1 MAAAADDEEQLF
13 PSYSGLD
20 RVANVGGVPLM
31 PGLIVFCASSMAA
44 LFGGVAMGPGGLL
57 LGLAGLPVLLWF
69 KWVCE
74 TDDQALRV
82 VWLEIRCS
90 FDRRNAALFGGTYSL
105 SPVRFG
111 RRKRDVRAE
120 VGRLWEP
127 LYLGESPE
135 EDEDAPTTG

>member
-1 MAAAADDEEQLF
+1 MSAGNDEEPLF
-13 PSYSGLD
+13 PAYSGLD
-20 RVANVGGVPLM
+20 RVANIGGVPLM
-31 PGLIVFCASSMAA
+31 PGLIVFCTSSLAA

-74 TDDQALRV
+74 TDDQALHV
-82 VWLEIRCS
+82 VWLEMRCS

-120 VGRLWEP
+120 IGRLWEP
-127 LYLGESPE
+127 LYQGEQQ
-135 EDEDAPTTG
+135 EDEVEPSNAA